1 MLNTEAFGLL
11 GKGEPLASAPS
22 SSSLISASLFAIKPS
37 ISLPAS
43 PSSSLRAASREKA
56 TKFGRRPPL
65 VKVRVTVT
73 YPNPNPN
80 PNPNA
85 NANPNPNPGPNPNLN
100 PNTNPNLNPDTNP
113 NPNLNPNPLTLTPA

>member
-11 GKGEPLASAPS
+11 GKGEPLAGAP

-73 YPNPNPN
+73 NPNPNANPNPNPN
-80 PNPNA
+80 PNPTP
-85 NANPNPNPGPNPNLN
+85 NPNPN
-100 PNTNPNLNPDTNP
+100 
-113 NPNLNPNPLTLTPA
+113 

>member
-11 GKGEPLASAPS
+11 GKGEPLAGAPS

-65 VKVRVTVT
+65 VRVRVTIT
-73 YPNPNPN
+73 NPNPKPNPNPN
-80 PNPNA
+80 PNPSPNP
-85 NANPNPNPGPNPNLN
+85 NPHPNPNPNQLLFDAYATSMYEQPQENEEEEER
-100 PNTNPNLNPDTNP
+100 
-113 NPNLNPNPLTLTPA
+113 